1 MPRILV
7 GLENSDVHIRREH
20 NVTTARDVDFHFITV
35 TVSTF
40 YLDQASDPKPLGAI

>member
-1 MPRILV
+1 MAKRSMPRILV

-35 TVSTF
+35 KYCNGKYV
-40 YLDQASDPKPLGAI
+40 LP